1 MIQFHD
7 VSVNYGETAVLN
19 HVNLHIQDGSF
30 TYLCGPSGSGKSSL
44 LKLLYREIDAYTGR
58 ITFMDQDLKKMPK
71 WQTRRLVSTIF
82 QSFELLD
89 KKTVFENVALAGQI
103 SGMPQPEIRQRT
115 LDLLQKVGLQN
126 KEYRFPPQLSGGEQ
140 QRVAIAR
147 ALLHGPKVLLADEP
161 TGNLDMDNSMNI
173 MELIMELNHTEQLTI
188 IMATHSQELISRY
201 PLKSI
206 NIEEGYVMESVNV

>member
-7 VSVNYGETAVLN
+7 VSVNYGGTAVLN